1 MAGPDHPI
9 PKFYISHVQGPY
21 ANRNTNEDCKMI
33 RLDEKTYLYLLFI
46 IPVMIVLFVW
56 LQIWKKRAQK
66 RFADASLLKRL
77 SPDRSKFKSTLKLI
91 LLLLGIAGLTMALV
105 NPKMG
110 TKLETVKREG
120 VDIVFAVDV
129 SKSMLAED
137 IAPNRLEKAKR
148 LVSEIINQL
157 ASDRIGIIAYA
168 GQAFPQLP
176 ITTDYGAAKMFLQ
189 NMNTDMLSSQGT
201 AIDEAVKL
209 AATYFSDQEQT
220 NRVLFIISDGEDH
233 SEGSISQNISK
244 ATEEGIRIFTIGVG
258 KEKGGPIPIKRNGVV
273 ESFKRDGDGE
283 VVITK
288 MNEETLRNIASEG
301 NGKYVNGDN
310 TEEAVAFIKEQLDQM
325 DKKEF
330 EAKQFA
336 EYKDQ
341 FQWFLGAGLLFL
353 FLDIFILDRKTK
365 WLQRL
370 NLFNE
375 R

>member
-1 MAGPDHPI
+1 
-9 PKFYISHVQGPY
+9 
-21 ANRNTNEDCKMI
+21 MI
-33 RLDEKTYLYLLFI
+33 QLDEKSYLYLLSI
-46 IPVMIVLFVW
+46 IPVMVVLFVI
-56 LQIWKKRAQK
+56 LQIWKKSTQRK
-66 RFADASLLKRL
+66 FADLALLKRL
-77 SPDRSKFKSTLKLI
+77 TPDRSNFKSTLKLI
-91 LLLLGIAGLTMALV
+91 FVLLGIASLTMALV
-105 NPKMG
+105 NPKIG

-201 AIDEAVKL
+201 AIDQAIKL
-209 AATYFSDQEQT
+209 ASTYYDDEEQT

-233 SEGSISQNISK
+233 SEGNVSNAVED
-244 ATEEGIRIFTIGVG
+244 ATNEGIRVFTIGVG
-258 KEKGGPIPIKRNGVV
+258 KTKGAPIPLKRNGIV
-273 ESFKRDGDGE
+273 ESLKKDNQGE

-288 MNEETLRNIASEG
+288 LNEEVLQEIADEG
-301 NGKYVNGDN
+301 NGEYINGDN
-310 TEEAVAFIKEQLDQM
+310 TEEAVAFIKEQLNQM

-336 EYKDQ
+336 EFKDQ

-353 FLDIFILDRKTK
+353 FLDIFVLDRKTK
-365 WLQRL
+365 WLKKL

>member
-1 MAGPDHPI
+1 
-9 PKFYISHVQGPY
+9 
-21 ANRNTNEDCKMI
+21 MI
-33 RLDEKTYLYLLFI
+33 QLDEKSYLYLLSV
-46 IPVMIVLFVW
+46 IPVMVVIFVL
-56 LQIWKKRAQK
+56 LQIWKKRTQRK
-66 RFADASLLKRL
+66 FADLGLLKRL
-77 SPDRSKFKSTLKLI
+77 TPDRSNFKSTLKLI
-91 LLLLGIAGLTMALV
+91 FILLGLASLTMALV

-201 AIDEAVKL
+201 AIDQAIEL
-209 AATYFSDQEQT
+209 ASTYYDDEEQT

-233 SEGSISQNISK
+233 SEGNVSNAVED
-244 ATEEGIRIFTIGVG
+244 ATNEGIRIFTIGVG
-258 KEKGGPIPIKRNGVV
+258 KTKGAPIPLKRNGIV
-273 ESFKRDGDGE
+273 ESLKKDSQGE

-288 MNEETLRNIASEG
+288 LNEDVLQEIADEG
-301 NGKYVNGDN
+301 NGEYINGEN
-310 TEEAVAFIKEQLDQM
+310 TDEAVEFIKEQLNQM

-336 EYKDQ
+336 EFKDQ
-341 FQWFLGAGLLFL
+341 FQWFLAAGLLFL
-353 FLDIFILDRKTK
+353 FLDIFVLDRKTK
-365 WLQRL
+365 WLKKL